1 MEKRFSVNLRHRL
14 LLLVSAKC
22 LRALLAAFDGPWKL
36 KFQRTAGWAASS
48 RFLMASLRYRV
59 CHVGQLLP
67 GLGDDEAV
75 LAGDVDGPGPGGRM
89 GHVKDGKHLNKYFRR
104 AGLV

>member
-36 KFQRTAGWAASS
+36 KFQRNAGWAASS

-75 LAGDVDGPGPGGRM
+75 LAGDVVLDPVAEWAMLKMVNILINISGEPG
-89 GHVKDGKHLNKYFRR
+89 
-104 AGLV
+104 

>member
-14 LLLVSAKC
+14 LFLVSAKC

-67 GLGDDEAV
+67 GLGARTSTSTDIGFVASFSSRY
-75 LAGDVDGPGPGGRM
+75 LIFR
-89 GHVKDGKHLNKYFRR
+89 DGKD
-104 AGLV
+104 

>member
-1 MEKRFSVNLRHRL
+1 MGKRFSVNLRHRL
-14 LLLVSAKC
+14 LLLVSAKS

-75 LAGDVDGPGPGGRM
+75 LAGDVVLDPVAEWAMLKMVNILINISGELG
-89 GHVKDGKHLNKYFRR
+89 
-104 AGLV
+104 